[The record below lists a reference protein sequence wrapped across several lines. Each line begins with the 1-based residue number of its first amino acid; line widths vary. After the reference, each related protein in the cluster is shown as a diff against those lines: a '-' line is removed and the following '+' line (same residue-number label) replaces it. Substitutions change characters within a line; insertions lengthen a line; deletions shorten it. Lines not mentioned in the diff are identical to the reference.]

1 MEPLGKLYVLYPL
14 YIFFVYLVIRDL
26 SKGKSLIN
34 LIPSILGALVFALIT
49 AYIHSWQHLLFM
61 LGIAG
66 FMWGL
71 YKGLYQKS

>member
-49 AYIHSWQHLLFM
+49 AYIHSWQHLLLM